1 MITPPFDPAVYVDTP
16 EKLQQMMERLS
27 RQPLI
32 ALDTESNSLYAY
44 RGQIC
49 LIQIT
54 IREQDYILDPL
65 VVRDIS
71 PLGQVLKNP
80 RIEKVFHA
88 AEYDL
93 VLLKRDFGFE
103 VNNLFDTMMAARVCG
118 QESVGLNTLL
128 KKHFDVRSD
137 KRHQLDD
144 WGVRPLPHDSLMYA
158 QMDTHYLL
166 DLRDIQFKMLKKA
179 GQLEEAD
186 EVFADVTRV
195 SVVIPKHFDPNG
207 YWDIG
212 YPHHLTRKQ
221 MAVLREVYLLRDKIA
236 REIDIPTFKV
246 IHNKALVSIAKRMP
260 QSKTQLRRI
269 DGIGSEIYHAYANAI
284 LNAIK
289 QGQSNRLPKPPPRNT
304 PDPIVADRY
313 VALHAWRKERAIQRG
328 VESNIVLAK
337 DTLWQIAYVLPDSLD
352 TLELIDGIG
361 TWRLEQYGSEILDVL
376 ATFQNGKL

>member
-1 MITPPFDPAVYVDTP
+1 MTTSPLTPAAYVDTYK
-16 EKLQQMMERLS
+16 KLQQMMERLS

-32 ALDTESNSLYAY
+32 AIDTESNSLYAY
-44 RGQIC
+44 RGQVC

-65 VVRDIS
+65 LVEDIS
-71 PLGQVLKNP
+71 PLGDVLKNP
-80 RIEKVFHA
+80 KIEKVFHA

-128 KKHFDVRSD
+128 KTHFGVRSD
-137 KRHQLDD
+137 KQHQLDD
-144 WGVRPLPHDSLMYA
+144 WGVRPLPEDSLLYA

-166 DLRDIQFKMLKKA
+166 DLRDIQFQMLKDS

-186 EVFADVTRV
+186 EVFDDVTRV
-195 SVVIPKHFDPNG
+195 GVVVPKQFDPDG

-221 MAVLREVYLLRDKIA
+221 MAVLREIYLLRDEIA
-236 REIDIPTFKV
+236 RELDMPTFKV
-246 IHNKALVSIAKRMP
+246 LHNKALITIAKRTP
-260 QSKTQLRRI
+260 QSKTQLRRV
-269 DGIGSEIYHAYANAI
+269 DGIASEIYHDYADAI
-284 LNAIK
+284 LEAI
-289 QGQSNRLPKPPPRNT
+289 GRGEASRLPRPPQRNKLD
-304 PDPIVADRY
+304 PDVADRY
-313 VALHAWRKERAIQRG
+313 VALHAWRKERAVGRG

-337 DTLWQIAYVLPDSLD
+337 DTLWQIAYVLPDSYE
-352 TLELIDGIG
+352 TLGLIDGIG
-361 TWRLEQYGSEILDVL
+361 PWRMQQYGAEILDVL
-376 ATFQNGKL
+376 LPFHNGSG